1 MRVIADLI
9 LARSNK
15 WHPSN
20 FFVPSLEIIQPQSF
34 ANRPKVCVESS
45 PSTISQKL
53 NFWSSSFMVMGP
65 DARAKP
71 NGHWESAFLGFLL
84 TYAQVMVSLH
94 CSLTIHLKR
103 VVVNTYYLC
112 AMSTF
117 WWYSGGSGDCF
128 PFILFC
134 DKKERYGG
142 SRSLLWPSG
151 VPWQLA
157 VHIVI
162 KGGYMAIR
170 SPPVGT
176 GSKEWVSGWL
186 NVSWGEWMSVFC
198 TVIRLS
204 TQHGRS
210 TS

>member
-20 FFVPSLEIIQPQSF
+20 FFVPSLEIIQQHSF

-45 PSTISQKL
+45 PSTKSQKL

-84 TYAQVMVSLH
+84 KYAQVMVSLH

-103 VVVNTYYLC
+103 VVVNTYYYLC

-128 PFILFC
+128 PFILFR

-142 SRSLLWPSG
+142 SRAWAKCSVAGRHS
-151 VPWQLA
+151 

-162 KGGYMAIR
+162 KGGCDHPLERRLVIR
-170 SPPVGT
+170 DRKGI
-176 GSKEWVSGWL
+176 
-186 NVSWGEWMSVFC
+186 SWGEWMDVFC
-198 TVIRLS
+198 TVAIRLS
-204 TQHGRS
+204 AHTRCRS